1 MVVGVAGSMPVHG
14 LGTARFLV
22 KHNGNEFILAIHN
35 CLLCHGETTFNLLSV
50 SQMLRSTDNS
60 IIFKS
65 GESKI
70 KFRHNNKEQDIDL
83 KEEEGLYGISM
94 QPISISDKRNSYLAR
109 FDVTPEHDPKL
120 FDEMSSDERLE
131 TMMKKSPS
139 VLGTWTRKVLW
150 VGTKAMTTK
159 EYDSNLRN
167 FCKSYFSPSQQFA
180 AKRTYQ
186 VDKVDDM
193 ADLSIRFMGIGNDR
207 LAETLKR
214 SRGLTPCKRGAPYG
228 PGPKYCPA
236 L

>member
-1 MVVGVAGSMPVHG
+1 MFCYKAAGIPS
-14 LGTARFLV
+14 
-22 KHNGNEFILAIHN
+22 ISAIHN

-83 KEEEGLYGISM
+83 KEEDGLYGISM
-94 QPISISDKRNSYLAR
+94 QPLSISDKRNSYLAR
-109 FDVTPEHDPKL
+109 FDVTPEHDPQL
-120 FDEMSSDERLE
+120 FDGSSDERLE
-131 TMMKKSPS
+131 TMMMKSPS

-159 EYDSNLRN
+159 EYDSNLRD
-167 FCKSYFSPSQQFA
+167 FCKYFSPSQQFA

-193 ADLSIRFMGIGNDR
+193 ADLSIRFMGIAW
-207 LAETLKR
+207 LTLLR
-214 SRGLTPCKRGAPYG
+214 DLGD
-228 PGPKYCPA
+228 
-236 L
+236 